1 MNIQR
6 KNDEHSKILNHNYL
20 IWIKKPSSFHI
31 PGWQGTHY
39 VVQAGLELI
48 EIFLS
53 LSPEYSNR
61 VMHYKNWLFSN
72 SVLSLLQSITSL
84 DAEEEVFTLLFSGL
98 TLIPEVVLTLT
109 QLWHSCVFYTQG
121 VTSLQSW
128 TMPFYGL
135 LKGDFSILL
144 ASFVQL
150 SHELVLLVFLPLLY
164 AALRGLMQVRLSFNS
179 LRHALMGVCW
189 VGCLCILTSSLWR
202 NTCAKRWIMIPAL
215 R

>member
-1 MNIQR
+1 M
-6 KNDEHSKILNHNYL
+6 
-20 IWIKKPSSFHI
+20 HI

-53 LSPEYSNR
+53 LSPEYGNR
-61 VMHYKNWLFSN
+61 VMHCKNWLFSN

-84 DAEEEVFTLLFSGL
+84 DAEEEVFTVLFSGL
-98 TLIPEVVLTLT
+98 TLIPDVVLTHT

-135 LKGDFSILL
+135 LKGDFYILL
-144 ASFVQL
+144 ASLVQL
-150 SHELVLLVFLPLLY
+150 SHELVFLVFFFFF
-164 AALRGLMQVRLSFNS
+164 ALAICCIKRINS
-179 LRHALMGVCW
+179 GKV
-189 VGCLCILTSSLWR
+189 
-202 NTCAKRWIMIPAL
+202 KF
-215 R
+215 